1 MSLKYFYVFLFLSFS
16 IVGISQQKYD
26 LHHYE
31 GLPSNLKIND
41 IVLSDGIS
49 AYVATAKGLYFVS
62 SVGVEAR
69 TIVPKTEITAI
80 SDVNG
85 SAFYFGGDNQ
95 FTSSMNPGVFEKFG
109 DKSVKV
115 SCMINHKEQL
125 WIGTNDGV
133 YVINKRRNK
142 LSHHYTPN
150 NSKLVSKQINFIHK
164 DSYGVLWVGS
174 NNGVI
179 RIDGNDWKMYEK
191 NHSMEGV
198 FENSEGLWLLS
209 NKELWNVDNI
219 DKANRWYKINLKKDL
234 KRGIVNDLV
243 VDSRG
248 RLIIASDILVRFDPF
263 KNKVEKYGSELGL
276 VSKNCKAIAIDDED
290 RVWIGT
296 GDAGLYTV
304 GFKDHFR
311 GLKKKVPMEFI
322 MIAKSPSCYEGNDG
336 SIKLMVKGGKKPYEY
351 EWSTGEKD
359 IKKVENLIAGN
370 YSVTVT
376 DAKDSII
383 TKKISLVN
391 PSPVNVKVENIV
403 KNILGTGSEV
413 TFNIDGGTPG
423 YRIEI
428 DGVSYGNPA
437 KNVGPGK
444 HETRVVDVFGCDAFV
459 DFEVKGKKLMTGL
472 DAEKIQVGQVVRIN
486 NLYFSAD
493 STDINQKSKPVLDEI
508 FLFLSDNSNIIV
520 EIGGHTNNIP
530 SNEYC
535 DKLSA
540 ERAKNV
546 AEYMIKRGV
555 SESRVS
561 YKGYGKRKPIAT
573 NATAAGRK
581 KNQRVEMKI
590 LSLGSNE

>member
-1 MSLKYFYVFLFLSFS
+1 MNFKYFFIFLFSLITF
-16 IVGISQQKYD
+16 VGISQNKYD

-31 GLPSNLKIND
+31 GLASNLKIND

-49 AYVATAKGLYFVS
+49 AYVATAKGLHFVS

-69 TIVPKTEITAI
+69 TIVPNKEITAI
-80 SDVNG
+80 SDVNS
-85 SAFYFGGDNQ
+85 SAFYFGGNNE
-95 FTSSMNPGVFEKFG
+95 FTSSMNPGEFDVFG

-115 SCMINHKEQL
+115 SCLKNHKEQL
-125 WIGTNDGV
+125 WIGTNDGI

-164 DSYGVLWVGS
+164 DKFGILWIGS
-174 NNGVI
+174 KNGVI
-179 RIDGNDWKMYEK
+179 RIEDDDWKMYEK
-191 NHSMEGV
+191 SHSMEGI

-234 KRGIVNDLV
+234 KKGIVNDLV

-248 RLIIASDILVRFDPF
+248 RLIIASDILVRFDPY

-276 VSKNCKAIAIDDED
+276 VAKNCKAIAIDDED

-304 GFKDHFR
+304 GFKDHFK
-311 GLKKKVPMEFI
+311 GEKKLAPIEFI

-336 SIKLMVKGGKKPYEY
+336 SIKLMVKGGKKPYKFQ
-351 EWSTGEKD
+351 WSTGD
-359 IKKVENLIAGN
+359 NDLKKLENLIEGN
-370 YSVTVT
+370 YWVTVT
-376 DAKDSII
+376 DAKDSVI
-383 TKKISLVN
+383 TKNISLVH
-391 PSPVNVKVENIV
+391 PLPLTVKIDKIV
-403 KNILGTGSEV
+403 KNILGSGSEV
-413 TFNIDGGTPG
+413 SFNIEGGTPG

-428 DGVSYGNPA
+428 DGVGYGNPA

-444 HETRVVDVFGCDAFV
+444 HEAKIVDVFGCDAFV
-459 DFEVKGKKLMTGL
+459 DFEVKGEKLMTNL
-472 DAEKIQVGQVVRIN
+472 DAEKIRVGQVVRIN

-508 FLFLSDNSNIIV
+508 FLFLSENSNIIV

-535 DKLSA
+535 DKLST

-555 SESRVS
+555 SESRIS
-561 YKGYGKRKPIAT
+561 YKGYGKRNPIGT

-590 LSLGSNE
+590 LSLGSN